1 MDASVNNQLD
11 DMLWQIQQWLRT
23 DPDYIKRLKPR
34 FKLLEET
41 ATNTSRVLKLQ
52 EAWGEVPQ
60 HVIRELNSK
69 QSVPFVTLMLGLAKR
84 RYRVHQMSTVLWW
97 RRMIA
102 TGQEN
107 VITYFSWERFE
118 ATFTGDVVHA
128 TDIMRVCVD
137 NEQLLNNITAAL
149 ADDKCVDF
157 KIREL
162 LGGISMQSDVR
173 QAWKKWAMANHPD
186 KGGDPELFLKV
197 KLVYDEWCEI
207 QNELTQTKE

>member
-1 MDASVNNQLD
+1 
-11 DMLWQIQQWLRT
+11 
-23 DPDYIKRLKPR
+23 
-34 FKLLEET
+34 
-41 ATNTSRVLKLQ
+41 
-52 EAWGEVPQ
+52 
-60 HVIRELNSK
+60 
-69 QSVPFVTLMLGLAKR
+69 MLGLAKR

-107 VITYFSWERFE
+107 VITYFSWERFD

-207 QNELTQTKE
+207 QNKLTQTKE

>member
-1 MDASVNNQLD
+1 
-11 DMLWQIQQWLRT
+11 
-23 DPDYIKRLKPR
+23 
-34 FKLLEET
+34 
-41 ATNTSRVLKLQ
+41 
-52 EAWGEVPQ
+52 
-60 HVIRELNSK
+60 
-69 QSVPFVTLMLGLAKR
+69 
-84 RYRVHQMSTVLWW
+84 
-97 RRMIA
+97 MIA

-137 NEQLLNNITAAL
+137 NEHLLNNITTAL

-186 KGGDPELFLKV
+186 KGGDPELFLNV

-207 QNELTQTKE
+207 QSKLTQTKE